1 MNVFKVN
8 SLVGVLVEVLRWVA
22 ASAQLFSALAST
34 SDVGME
40 TVLSTPPWDQMFGK
54 SAEKV
59 PVMQGWDKESRII
72 FMTLIIEL
80 GVSSFMCGY

>member
-1 MNVFKVN
+1 MGSCIGSTVFGFGVN
-8 SLVGVLVEVLRWVA
+8 FRCRR
-22 ASAQLFSALAST
+22 
-34 SDVGME
+34 ME